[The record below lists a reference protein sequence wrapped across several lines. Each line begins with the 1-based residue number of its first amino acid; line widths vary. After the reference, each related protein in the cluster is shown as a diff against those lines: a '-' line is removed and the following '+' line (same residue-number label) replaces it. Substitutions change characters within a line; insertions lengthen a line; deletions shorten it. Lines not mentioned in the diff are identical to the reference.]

1 MAGARVEVTLSVYE
15 RETLERW
22 ARRPKTSQAL
32 ALRSRIVLASA
43 DGGSVT
49 AVAADLGISRD
60 TVRKWRGRFMV
71 SRLEGLGDD
80 PRPGAP
86 RKITDERFGLVITKT
101 LEERGPGQDT
111 HWSTRSMAAATGM
124 SQSAV
129 SRIWRAFGLKPHL
142 VETWKLSTDPA
153 VHRQGP
159 RRRRPVPQSAG
170 EGPGPGC

>member
-1 MAGARVEVTLSVYE
+1 MPSPKLEPLVLNAGE
-15 RETLERW
+15 RQVLEGW
-22 ARRPKTSQAL
+22 ARRRKTSQAL

-43 DGGSVT
+43 DGRSVT
-49 AVAADLGISRD
+49 AVAADLGVSRD

-86 RKITDERFGLVITKT
+86 RKITDEQVELVITKT
-101 LEERGPGQDT
+101 LEERGPGEDT

-142 VETWKLSTDPA
+142 ARTPYKRGVTGSNPVAPTSTNAPEA
-153 VHRQGP
+153 
-159 RRRRPVPQSAG
+159 
-170 EGPGPGC
+170 